1 MLTLRCGQPHALGS
15 LQGTGP
21 CLSSTHAWV
30 ASLLQYL
37 LVFSSPSPLCIIS
50 LCLFFFLTK
59 HFIAKKKKNKLS
71 KSSVSHNV
79 FAVEGFEIFQK
90 LPKPDGD
97 MT

>member
-1 MLTLRCGQPHALGS
+1 MGGLTTPVSA
-15 LQGTGP
+15 
-21 CLSSTHAWV
+21 CLLIA
-30 ASLLQYL
+30 
-37 LVFSSPSPLCIIS
+37 FSFVHNLPL
-50 LCLFFFLTK
+50 FVFFLTK